1 MSRNI
6 GDLAPRVREQA
17 AALLEATEQAGF
29 PVFITSTLRTFHE
42 QDELYAQGRTAP
54 GAIVTNARGGR
65 SRHNHGLAFDVA
77 FAKPPATDIFVG
89 PWDEVGAIG
98 RDLGLEWGGD
108 WTGFVDRPHFQVPSP
123 FGVDVLRAANIGRL
137 RRGIRAARANVTE
150 LQTLLQ
156 RAGLYDGGIDGDFGS
171 LTEGAVQTLQRDAGL
186 LPSGMVHPQEL
197 EVLQRLLA

>member
-1 MSRNI
+1 MSRDTR
-6 GDLAPRVREQA
+6 DLTPRAREMA
-17 AALLEATEQAGF
+17 AALIAATEQAGF
-29 PVFITSTLRTFHE
+29 PVFITSTLRTFHQ
-42 QDELYAQGRTAP
+42 QDQLYAQGRTAP
-54 GAIVTNARGGR
+54 GPIVTNAKGGR

-77 FAKPPATDIFVG
+77 FVKPPAADIFEG

-98 RDLGLEWGGD
+98 RELGLEWGGD
-108 WTGFVDRPHFQVPSP
+108 WTSFVDKPHFQVPSP

-137 RRGIRAARANVTE
+137 RRGIAAAQDNVTE

-156 RAGLYDGGIDGDFGS
+156 RAGLYDGDIDGDFGP

-197 EVLQRLLA
+197 DALQRLVA